1 MIEEYLNSLKTRL
14 AGADPAIVQD
24 ALYDAEEY
32 LRNETASMPAGDEEA
47 AWARIV
53 ESYGTPEEVAAA
65 YLDTEVKVAAALKPV
80 VTRVD
85 NRGPLAKFFGILA
98 DPQAWGAA
106 FYLLL
111 SLVTGIVYFTI
122 VVTGLS
128 LSAGLSILIVG
139 VPMMLAFLAIV
150 RAISLA
156 EGRVVEGLL
165 GERMPRRPRLAPAR
179 SDLWGRIK
187 WWLTDY
193 RTWTTMLYMALQL
206 PLGITYF
213 TTIVTG
219 AAVCASLIAAP
230 VAQLVTGQP
239 MFIMG
244 SYGYLIEP
252 WAAPLVMAVGALGFV
267 LMLHIIKLV
276 GRLHAG
282 YAKVMLVG
290 NFSENR

>member
-1 MIEEYLNSLKTRL
+1 MIETYLSSLRAQL

-32 LRNETASMPAGDEEA
+32 LRNETANLPVGDDEA

-53 ESYGTPEEVAAA
+53 ESYGSPEEVAAA

-80 VTRVD
+80 ATQVD
-85 NRGPLAKFFGILA
+85 DRGLLAKFFGIVA
-98 DPQAWGAA
+98 DPQAWAAA
-106 FYLLL
+106 FYLLF

-128 LSAGLSILIVG
+128 LSAGLAVLIIG
-139 VPMMLAFLAIV
+139 IPMMLAFLAIV

-165 GERMPRRPRLAPAR
+165 GERMPRRPRLAPAD
-179 SDLWGRIK
+179 SSLWGRIK

-206 PLGITYF
+206 PLGVLYF
-213 TTIVTG
+213 STIVSG
-219 AAVCASLIAAP
+219 AAVCVSLIAAP
-230 VAQLVTGQP
+230 VAQIVSGQP

-252 WAAPLVMAVGALGFV
+252 WAAPLVMALGALGFV
-267 LMLHIIKLV
+267 LMLHVIKLV

>member
-1 MIEEYLNSLKTRL
+1 MIEQYLSTLRARL

-32 LRNETASMPAGDEEA
+32 LRNETASVPAGDEEA

-65 YLDTEVKVAAALKPV
+65 YLDTEIKVARALKPAPA
-80 VTRVD
+80 RVD
-85 NRGPLAKFFGILA
+85 DRGPLARFFGILT
-98 DPQAWGAA
+98 DPQAWGAT

-111 SLVTGIVYFTI
+111 SFVTGIMYFTI
-122 VVTGLS
+122 AVTGLS
-128 LSAGLSILIVG
+128 LSAGLAVLIVG
-139 VPMMLAFLAIV
+139 IPIMLAFLAIV

-165 GERMPRRPRLAPAR
+165 GERMPRRPRLSPAS

-193 RTWTTMLYMALQL
+193 RTWTTMLYMLLQL
-206 PLGITYF
+206 PLGVLYF
-213 TTIVTG
+213 TTIVSG
-219 AAVCASLIAAP
+219 AAACVTLIVAP
-230 VAQLVTGQP
+230 VLQIVTGQP
-239 MFIMG
+239 MIVIG
-244 SYGYLIEP
+244 HYGYLIEP
-252 WAAPLVMAVGALGFV
+252 WVAPAVMALGALGIV
-267 LMLHIIKLV
+267 LMLHGIKLV

-290 NFSENR
+290 NFSEGR